1 MFKLKKI
8 GVVFLSLMMLFSI
21 AACGSGE
28 SAVTEEESPEPTSI
42 ELTETNVGDYIAF
55 EGEYTDSSYYKSWY
69 YYISNST
76 VDFKAYSVVPGSF
89 SNVEVTLR
97 LVVDSEKEGM
107 LNEKWHLIDTEDDV
121 IEFTFRMP
129 AGGEYSSSYEIECN
143 RCAWALKGD
152 CEFEIVSVSGTFT
165 PSE

>member
-1 MFKLKKI
+1 
-8 GVVFLSLMMLFSI
+8 
-21 AACGSGE
+21 
-28 SAVTEEESPEPTSI
+28 
-42 ELTETNVGDYIAF
+42 
-55 EGEYTDSSYYKSWY
+55 
-69 YYISNST
+69 
-76 VDFKAYSVVPGSF
+76 
-89 SNVEVTLR
+89 
-97 LVVDSEKEGM
+97 VVDSEKEGM